1 MGEYAAGQ
9 VVVEDLPTFVQAAPQ
24 GRGGWVGLPK
34 ECLCR
39 HRLMG
44 PFNDGVIGGTTFA
57 RKAHLDP
64 QRKQPQMQPRWKRR
78 GSRIVIEDR
87 AVV

>member
-1 MGEYAAGQ
+1 MADFARQNALIEQGQ
-9 VVVEDLPTFVQAAPQ
+9 VEPVLS
-24 GRGGWVGLPK
+24 VGNRLPK
-34 ECLCR
+34 ECLGR

-64 QRKQPQMQPRWKRR
+64 
-78 GSRIVIEDR
+78 
-87 AVV
+87 